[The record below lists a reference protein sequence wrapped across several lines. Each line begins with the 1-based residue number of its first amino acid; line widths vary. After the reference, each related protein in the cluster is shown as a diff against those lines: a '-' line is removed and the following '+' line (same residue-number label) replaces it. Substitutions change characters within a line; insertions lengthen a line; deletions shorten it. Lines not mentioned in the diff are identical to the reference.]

1 VAGLDYRAVV
11 FAGGGNRSGRQ
22 GGFWDT
28 VRPAG
33 AEPAV
38 VTAVSAGAC
47 IAALALGGAGPAGL
61 EHMKRVTAANPK
73 NFHPGRLLRGR
84 NPFPHP
90 AIYGQALE
98 SLLDRAALERIQAGP
113 ELRVLLARP
122 PAGLPSGLAVLLG
135 FACYTLE
142 KHLRQPLHPRL
153 PLKLGFKPLT
163 VSAAGL
169 SAPQELWRL
178 ILASSAT
185 PPILPAM
192 RWQGR
197 TVVDGG
203 LIDNVPVVSLSP
215 GERPALVL
223 LTRRYPPAKLAG
235 RPGFTYVQPSRPVPA
250 GKWDY
255 TDPDGLQAAYDLGCA
270 DGRRFLAGGPEALQR

>member
-1 VAGLDYRAVV
+1 LGHKAVV
-11 FAGGGNRSGRQ
+11 FAGGGNRSVWQ
-22 GGFWDT
+22 AGFWDA

-33 AEPAV
+33 PAPAV
-38 VTAVSAGAC
+38 VAAVSAGAC
-47 IAALALGGAGPAGL
+47 MAALNLAGLSREGL
-61 EHMKRVTAANPK
+61 EHMLRATAANPR
-73 NFHPGRLLRGR
+73 NFYPARLLRGQS
-84 NPFPHP
+84 PFPHP
-90 AIYGQALE
+90 AIYRDALRA
-98 SLLDRAALERIQAGP
+98 LLDREALARIQAGP

-122 PAGLPSGLAVLLG
+122 PAGVPAGLAVLWG
-135 FACYTLE
+135 FLAYTLE

-163 VSAAGL
+163 VSVRDL
-169 SAPQELWRL
+169 SAPEQLRRL

-185 PPILPAM
+185 PPILPAE

-197 TVVDGG
+197 VVVDGG
-203 LIDNVPVVSLSP
+203 LVDNVPVASLAP
-215 GERPALVL
+215 GDRPALVL

-255 TDPDGLQAAYDLGCA
+255 TDPAGLQKAYDLGRA
-270 DGRRFLAGGPEALQR
+270 DGERFLAGGPAALQA